1 MPFAQLQNL
10 SKLMLVVKA
19 YFLALAVLFFSDC
32 SFRKF
37 CYGSLLDFNGW
48 AFLRELGTAS

>member
-10 SKLMLVVKA
+10 SKLMLVIKA
-19 YFLALAVLFFSDC
+19 YFLALAVLFFLIAAFA
-32 SFRKF
+32 SFATAV
-37 CYGSLLDFNGW
+37 YWIFNGW

>member
-19 YFLALAVLFFSDC
+19 YFLALAVL
-32 SFRKF
+32 SF
-37 CYGSLLDFNGW
+37 LIA
-48 AFLRELGTAS
+48 AFASFTTAVYWISTGGLF